1 MSHLTTILLVFLTLS
16 FNVAGNI
23 LLKMGVNRMAES
35 NAVGTSVYYLGHL
48 NAQLIMGAGAF
59 ATGLL
64 LYIVVLSKIP
74 LNLAQTVFSL
84 QFVTVIIMANLL
96 LAEPIS
102 PLRWL
107 GIGIIFV
114 GLIVVALSAQ

>member
-1 MSHLTTILLVFLTLS
+1 MSHFTTVLLVFLTLS

-23 LLKMGVNRMAES
+23 LLKIGVNRMTETSAF
-35 NAVGTSVYYLGHL
+35 GTSVNYLGYL
-48 NAQLIMGAGAF
+48 NAPLVMGAGAF
-59 ATGLL
+59 ASGLL
-64 LYIVVLSKIP
+64 LYIAVLSKIP

-102 PLRWL
+102 LLRWL

-114 GLIVVALSAQ
+114 GLIVVALSAR